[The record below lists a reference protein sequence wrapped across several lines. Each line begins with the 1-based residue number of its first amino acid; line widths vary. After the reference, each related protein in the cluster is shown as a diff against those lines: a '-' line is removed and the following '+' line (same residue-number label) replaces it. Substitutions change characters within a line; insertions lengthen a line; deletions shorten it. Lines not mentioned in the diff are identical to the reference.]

1 MTKEMITTETPN
13 WGLMPAAVIT
23 QLKKREWDNLPRLK
37 ARLKNERA
45 FPIVISLKPPKTG
58 NELLNHTLHF
68 HEFVQAWRN
77 FAFADMVQWQHNSF
91 RHFSEQT
98 LPITLTIP
106 NIQALSEILG
116 ASARQQLKDWQ
127 KKLSYLHTEI
137 AKGMTMS
144 SANSTNKIADSWH
157 ENLFFALI
165 DMLEVVDNLSADDLK
180 LLVALIPQLKKGMGA
195 GLYLRAL
202 PVCYVDTKFIE
213 TYHKLIETLLEAF
226 YPGQIKEQGLAYWLG
241 CLDKPKGWLMVRP
254 LCPDTRY
261 ALSGLP
267 ILRLPIH
274 VLHSQALP
282 AKHILVVENE
292 QSCLALPETE
302 NTIAVAGGGKNINWM
317 GAGWLQKKTV
327 AYWGDIDS
335 EGLMIL
341 SRAREYCP
349 KLTAIMMDDQTI
361 KQFIN
366 RMVDEP
372 DSINHEP
379 THLTH
384 DELTLFTELRR
395 GIYGFKRLE
404 QERLPSEYIKQTLEK
419 WLDKPTPYSL

>member
-1 MTKEMITTETPN
+1 MTKGVAITEKPN

-23 QLKKREWDNLPRLK
+23 QLKKREWDNLSRLK

-58 NELLNHTLHF
+58 NELRNHTLHF

-77 FAFADMVQWQHNSF
+77 FAFDDMVQWQNSSF

-98 LPITLTIP
+98 IPITLIIP
-106 NIQALSEILG
+106 NIQVMSEILG

-137 AKGMTMS
+137 SKGMTGS
-144 SANSTNKIADSWH
+144 SASSTDKIADSWQ
-157 ENLFFALI
+157 EALFFALI
-165 DMLEVVDNLSADDLK
+165 EMLEVIDNLSADDLK
-180 LLVALIPQLKKGMGA
+180 LLVALIPQLKKGMGI

-213 TYHKLIETLLEAF
+213 SYHKLIETILEAF
-226 YPGQIKEQGLAYWLG
+226 YPEQVKERGLAYWLG

-254 LCPDTRY
+254 LCANTKS
-261 ALSGLP
+261 ALAGLP
-267 ILRLPIH
+267 ILRLSID
-274 VLHSQALP
+274 VLYSQALP

-317 GAGWLQKKTV
+317 GAGWLQQKTV

-341 SRAREYCP
+341 SRAREHCP

-361 KQFIN
+361 KQFSN

-372 DSINHEP
+372 DSINHQP

-384 DELTLFTELRR
+384 DELTLFTKLRQ
-395 GIYGFKRLE
+395 GKYGFKRLE
-404 QERLPSEYIKQTLEK
+404 QERLPSEYMKQALDE
-419 WLDKPTPYSL
+419 WLDKPIPCSL

>member
-1 MTKEMITTETPN
+1 MTKGVAVTETPN

-23 QLKKREWDNLPRLK
+23 QLKKREWDNLSRLK

-58 NELLNHTLHF
+58 NELRNHTLHF

-77 FAFADMVQWQHNSF
+77 FAFDDMVQWQHSSF
-91 RHFSEQT
+91 RHFSEQSI
-98 LPITLTIP
+98 PITLTIP
-106 NIQALSEILG
+106 NIQVMSEILG
-116 ASARQQLKDWQ
+116 ASARQQLKGWQ

-137 AKGMTMS
+137 SKGMTGS
-144 SANSTNKIADSWH
+144 SASSTDKIVDSWQ
-157 ENLFFALI
+157 EALFFALI
-165 DMLEVVDNLSADDLK
+165 EMLEVIDNLSADDLK
-180 LLVALIPQLKKGMGA
+180 LLVALIPQLKKGMGI

-213 TYHKLIETLLEAF
+213 SYHKLIETILEAF
-226 YPGQIKEQGLAYWLG
+226 YPEQVKERGLAYWLG

-254 LCPDTRY
+254 LCANTKS
-261 ALSGLP
+261 ALASLP
-267 ILRLPIH
+267 ILRLPID
-274 VLHSQALP
+274 VLYSQALP

-317 GAGWLQKKTV
+317 GAGWLQQKTV

-349 KLTAIMMDDQTI
+349 KLTAIMMNDQTI
-361 KQFIN
+361 KQFSN

-372 DSINHEP
+372 DSINHQP

-384 DELTLFTELRR
+384 DELTLFTKLRQ
-395 GIYGFKRLE
+395 GKYGFKRLE
-404 QERLPSEYIKQTLEK
+404 QERLPSEYMKQALDE
-419 WLDKPTPYSL
+419 WLDKPIPCSL

>member
-1 MTKEMITTETPN
+1 
-13 WGLMPAAVIT
+13 
-23 QLKKREWDNLPRLK
+23 
-37 ARLKNERA
+37 
-45 FPIVISLKPPKTG
+45 
-58 NELLNHTLHF
+58 
-68 HEFVQAWRN
+68 
-77 FAFADMVQWQHNSF
+77 
-91 RHFSEQT
+91 
-98 LPITLTIP
+98 
-106 NIQALSEILG
+106 
-116 ASARQQLKDWQ
+116 
-127 KKLSYLHTEI
+127 
-137 AKGMTMS
+137 
-144 SANSTNKIADSWH
+144 
-157 ENLFFALI
+157 
-165 DMLEVVDNLSADDLK
+165 
-180 LLVALIPQLKKGMGA
+180 MGA

-292 QSCLALPETE
+292 QSCLALSETE

-317 GAGWLQKKTV
+317 NAGWLQKKTV

-404 QERLPSEYIKQTLEK
+404 QERLPSEYIKQALEK
-419 WLDKPTPYSL
+419 WLDKPTPYSS

>member
-1 MTKEMITTETPN
+1 MTKGMAITETPN
-13 WGLMPAAVIT
+13 WGLMPATVIT
-23 QLKKREWDNLPRLK
+23 QLKKREWDNLSRLK

-77 FAFADMVQWQHNSF
+77 FAFDDMVQWQNSTF

-98 LPITLTIP
+98 LPIILTIP
-106 NIQALSEILG
+106 NIQVMSEILG

-137 AKGMTMS
+137 SKDMTRLSVS
-144 SANSTNKIADSWH
+144 STDKIADSWQ
-157 ENLFFALI
+157 EALFFALI
-165 DMLEVVDNLSADDLK
+165 EMLEIIDNLSADDLK
-180 LLVALIPQLKKGMGA
+180 LLVALIPQLKKGMGT

-202 PVCYVDTKFIE
+202 PVHYVDTKFIE
-213 TYHKLIETLLEAF
+213 THHKLIETILEAF
-226 YPGQIKEQGLAYWLG
+226 YLGQVKEQGLAYWLG

-254 LCPDTRY
+254 LCPNTKH

-267 ILRLPIH
+267 ILRLPTD
-274 VLHSQALP
+274 VLYSQALP

-317 GAGWLQKKTV
+317 DAGWLQQKKV

-341 SRAREYCP
+341 SLARKSCP
-349 KLTAIMMDDQTI
+349 KLTPIMMNDQTI

-384 DELTLFTELRR
+384 NELTLFTELRQ
-395 GIYGFKRLE
+395 GKYGFKRLE
-404 QERLPSEYIKQTLEK
+404 QERLPSEYIKQALEK